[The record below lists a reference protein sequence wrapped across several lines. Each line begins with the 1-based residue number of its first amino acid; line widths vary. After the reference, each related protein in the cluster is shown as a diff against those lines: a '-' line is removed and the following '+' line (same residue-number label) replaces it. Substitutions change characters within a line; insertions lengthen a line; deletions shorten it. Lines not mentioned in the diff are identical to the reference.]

1 MYKYQTRIK
10 LHQTDA
16 AGRMFFAQQLFVA
29 HDAFESFLLQ
39 NGMPLRDLD
48 TRYDFSLPIVH
59 AESDLFALLCAS
71 DFVTVEM
78 ALEKIG
84 TTSFVISYQLKNEEG
99 VVVGSA
105 RTVHVVVDLKTGA
118 KTPVPVSIREI
129 LKRLEE

>member
-29 HDAFESFLLQ
+29 HDAFESFLLE

-48 TRYDFSLPIVH
+48 SRYDFSLPIVH

-71 DFVTVEM
+71 DPVTVEI

-84 TTSFVISYQLKNEEG
+84 TTSFSLKYSLKNEG
-99 VVVGSA
+99 GDIVGTA
-105 RTVHVVVDLKTGA
+105 RTVHVIVDLKTGA
-118 KTPVPVSIREI
+118 KTPVPERIREI
-129 LKRLEE
+129 LNRLG